1 MTDETQKS
9 SRGTLSLKGAAAN
22 PNPGSAETVTV
33 GCKLPSG
40 LKMRIFHE
48 VTRDIPVMGGG
59 VKEAKEFEPIPNAP
73 SYTLNGFS
81 HEQKTAP
88 EHAIIGGAALTHGIP
103 KDFWDAWYKQNRNS
117 DLVRNGLIFAHVSE
131 SEARAEAKDKVS
143 LKSGLER
150 LDPDNLPPQF
160 KNIKTDDKKAA

>member
-1 MTDETQKS
+1 MTEQNQK
-9 SRGTLSLKGAAAN
+9 GTLSLKGSQAN
-22 PNPGSAETVTV
+22 PSAGSAETVTV

-40 LKMRIFHE
+40 LKMRIFRE

-59 VKEAKEFEPIPNAP
+59 VKEAKEFEPIPDAP

-88 EHAIIGGAALTHGIP
+88 EHSIIGGAALTHGIP
-103 KDFWDAWYKQNRNS
+103 KDFWDAWMRQNRNS
-117 DLVRNGLIFAHVSE
+117 DLVRNGLIFGHVRE
-131 SEARAEAKDKVS
+131 QEARAEAKDKIS

-150 LDPDNLPPQF
+150 LDPNNLPAQF
-160 KNIKTDDKKAA
+160 KNIKTADKAAA